1 MLRFLL
7 LLSTALLAG
16 AAALSLQSC
25 NGEAEAEAEVAVE
38 RPGGS
43 DDIVVLPDGA
53 TMVARRGSR
62 DRAMA
67 EWLTGASVEG
77 EAFVFGDA
85 TFLPGTARLSR
96 DGLGEGA
103 TLATL
108 LRATP
113 DARLRLVG
121 QADAPQPDVGDDS
134 LAHKRGQ
141 ALAAFLVDRGIPAD
155 RLEIVSSANGH
166 GPVQLVLFARRS
178 APAVP
183 LLTAS
188 N

>member
-7 LLSTALLAG
+7 FLSTALLAG

-25 NGEAEAEAEVAVE
+25 KGGAEVAVE
-38 RPGGS
+38 RPGSS

-67 EWLTGASVEG
+67 EWLAAARGEG

-85 TFLPGTARLSR
+85 TFVPGTARLTR

-113 DARLRLVG
+113 DARLELVG
-121 QADAPQPDVGDDS
+121 QAVAAGPDTGDNA

-141 ALAAFLVDRGIPAD
+141 ALAAFLVDRGIAAD
-155 RLEIVSSANGH
+155 RLEIASSANGH
-166 GPVQLVLFARRS
+166 GPARLILFARRS

>member
-1 MLRFLL
+1 MLRFLI

-16 AAALSLQSC
+16 AAAFSLQSC
-25 NGEAEAEAEVAVE
+25 KGKAEVAVE
-38 RPGGS
+38 RPGSS

-67 EWLTGASVEG
+67 EWLTAAGGEG
-77 EAFVFGDA
+77 DAFVFGDA
-85 TFLPGTARLSR
+85 IFEPGTARLSR

-121 QADAPQPDVGDDS
+121 QADAEQSAAGADS

-141 ALAAFLVDRGIPAD
+141 AFAAFLVDRGIPAD

>member
-1 MLRFLL
+1 MLRLL
-7 LLSTALLAG
+7 LLVSTVLLAG
-16 AAALSLQSC
+16 TAALSLQSC
-25 NGEAEAEAEVAVE
+25 KGEAEVAVE
-38 RPGGS
+38 RPGS
-43 DDIVVLPDGA
+43 SADIVVLPDGA
-53 TMVARRGSR
+53 TMVARNGSR

-67 EWLTGASVEG
+67 DWLIAAPGKG
-77 EAFVFGDA
+77 EAFVFGDS
-85 TFLPGTARLSR
+85 TFVPGTARLTR

-121 QADAPQPDVGDDS
+121 QADAAQPVAGDAS
-134 LAHKRGQ
+134 LGFKRGQ
-141 ALAAFLVDRGIPAD
+141 ALAAFLVGRGIPAE
-155 RLEIVSSANGH
+155 RLEIASSANGH
-166 GPVQLVLFARRS
+166 GPAQLILFARRS

>member
-16 AAALSLQSC
+16 AAAFSLQSC
-25 NGEAEAEAEVAVE
+25 KGKAEVAVE
-38 RPGGS
+38 RPGSS
-43 DDIVVLPDGA
+43 DDIVVLHDGA

-67 EWLTGASVEG
+67 EWLTAAGGEG
-77 EAFVFGDA
+77 DAFVFGDA
-85 TFLPGTARLSR
+85 IFEPGTARLSR

-121 QADAPQPDVGDDS
+121 QADAEQSAAGADS

-141 ALAAFLVDRGIPAD
+141 AFAAFLVDRGIPAD

-166 GPVQLVLFARRS
+166 SPVQLVLFARRS

>member
-25 NGEAEAEAEVAVE
+25 NGEAEVAVE

-53 TMVARRGSR
+53 TIVARRGSR

-121 QADAPQPDVGDDS
+121 QADAPQPNVGDDS

-166 GPVQLVLFARRS
+166 GPVQLVLVARRS

>member
-25 NGEAEAEAEVAVE
+25 TGEAETAVAVE
-38 RPGGS
+38 RPGSS

-67 EWLTGASVEG
+67 EWLTAAGGEG

-85 TFLPGTARLSR
+85 TFVPGTARLSR
-96 DGLGEGA
+96 DGLGDGA
-103 TLATL
+103 TLASL

-113 DARLRLVG
+113 DARLRLIG
-121 QADAPQPDVGDDS
+121 QADASQPDAGDDS

-141 ALAAFLVDRGIPAD
+141 ALASFLVDRGIPAD
-155 RLEIVSSANGH
+155 RLEIASAASRNG
-166 GPVQLVLFARRS
+166 PAPLVLFARRS

>member
-1 MLRFLL
+1 MLRSLL

-16 AAALSLQSC
+16 AAALSLQSFK
-25 NGEAEAEAEVAVE
+25 GETEVAVE
-38 RPGGS
+38 RPGSS

-53 TMVARRGSR
+53 TIVARRGSR

-67 EWLTGASVEG
+67 EWLTAARGEG
-77 EAFVFGDA
+77 EAFVFGDG
-85 TFLPGTARLSR
+85 TFVPGTARLTR

-121 QADAPQPDVGDDS
+121 QADAAQSAAGDDS

-155 RLEIVSSANGH
+155 RLEIASSASGH
-166 GPVQLVLFARRS
+166 GPAQLVLFARRS

>member
-1 MLRFLL
+1 MMRFLP
-7 LLSTALLAG
+7 LLSTAFLAG
-16 AAALSLQSC
+16 AAVLSLQSC
-25 NGEAEAEAEVAVE
+25 KGETEVAVE
-38 RPGGS
+38 RPGSS

-53 TMVARRGSR
+53 TMVARSGSR
-62 DRAMA
+62 ERAMA
-67 EWLTGASVEG
+67 EWLTAARGEG

-85 TFLPGTARLSR
+85 TFIPGTARLTR
-96 DGLGEGA
+96 EGLGEGA

-108 LRATP
+108 LRAAP

-121 QADAPQPDVGDDS
+121 QADAADHVVGGAA
-134 LAHKRGQ
+134 LANRRGE
-141 ALAAFLVDRGIPAD
+141 ALAAFLVDRGVPAD
-155 RLEIVSSANGH
+155 RLEIAASASGH
-166 GPVQLVLFARRS
+166 GPARLVLFARRS

>member
-1 MLRFLL
+1 MLRLLL

-25 NGEAEAEAEVAVE
+25 KGEAEVAVE
-38 RPGGS
+38 RRGSS

-53 TMVARRGSR
+53 TMVARSGSR

-67 EWLTGASVEG
+67 EWLTAARGEG

-85 TFLPGTARLSR
+85 TFIPGTARLTR

-121 QADAPQPDVGDDS
+121 QADAAQPAAGDDS

-155 RLEIVSSANGH
+155 RLEIVSSASGH
-166 GPVQLVLFARRS
+166 GPDQLVLFVRRS

-183 LLTAS
+183 LTTAS

>member
-1 MLRFLL
+1 MLRFPLF
-7 LLSTALLAG
+7 LSAAFLAG
-16 AAALSLQSC
+16 AAVLSLQSC
-25 NGEAEAEAEVAVE
+25 KGETEVAVV
-38 RPGGS
+38 RAGSS

-53 TMVARRGSR
+53 TIVARRGSR

-67 EWLTGASVEG
+67 EWLTAARGEG

-85 TFLPGTARLSR
+85 TFIPGTARLTR
-96 DGLGEGA
+96 EGLGEGA

-121 QADAPQPDVGDDS
+121 QADAAEHAAGGAA
-134 LAHKRGQ
+134 LANRRGE
-141 ALAAFLVDRGIPAD
+141 ALAAFLVDRGVPAD
-155 RLEIVSSANGH
+155 RLEIASSAG
-166 GPVQLVLFARRS
+166 GRGSARLVLFAHRT